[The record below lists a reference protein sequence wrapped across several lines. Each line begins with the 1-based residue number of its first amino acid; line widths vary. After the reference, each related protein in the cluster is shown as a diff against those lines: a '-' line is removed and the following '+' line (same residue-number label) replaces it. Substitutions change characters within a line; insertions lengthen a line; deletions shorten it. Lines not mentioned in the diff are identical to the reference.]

1 VKPTEVMRRWWLDR
15 YTLDEICLLADAL
28 WPDG

>member
-1 VKPTEVMRRWWLDR
+1 MRRWWLDR